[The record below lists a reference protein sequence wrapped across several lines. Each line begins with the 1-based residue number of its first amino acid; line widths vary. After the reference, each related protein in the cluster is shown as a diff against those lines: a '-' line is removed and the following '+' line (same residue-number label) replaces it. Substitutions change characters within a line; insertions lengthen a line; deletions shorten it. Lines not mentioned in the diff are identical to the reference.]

1 MAVTDSCSTYA
12 LRSDATTDVAELDAT
27 EIDIFLEHIDGI
39 DREQRW
45 SARFE
50 ATSSQ
55 LDGEENDF
63 AAPLVF
69 ELGDIRSL
77 LANWAYVQSAMSI
90 TDPIRLMLEY
100 TQAMMGFLLFNPSP
114 ETVEIIGLGG
124 GSLAKYCHK
133 FLPGTSIRGVDV
145 DWNVI
150 DVADQFC
157 MPPCSDRFEIIWAD
171 GSDFV
176 VTDQRSTDILL
187 VDGFDS
193 SGQPPQLCSP
203 DFYRAC
209 RARLKPHGILVVNLC
224 DHAGNNE
231 PILRRLRECF
241 GRIITISVEVGM
253 NLVVFAFRDERDRFD
268 REKLREAAMILQRE
282 HPLPMAGLVEKLLW

>member
-1 MAVTDSCSTYA
+1 MPNSSAA
-12 LRSDATTDVAELDAT
+12 AK
-27 EIDIFLEHIDGI
+27 EIDNAEIEDFLDRIDAI
-39 DREQRW
+39 DREHRW

-55 LDGEENDF
+55 LHGEENGF

-69 ELGDIRSL
+69 ERGDIRSL

-90 TDPIRLMLEY
+90 TDPFRLMLEY

-114 ETVEIIGLGG
+114 RTVEIIGLGG

-133 FLPGTSIRGVDV
+133 FLPETSIRGVEV
-145 DWNVI
+145 DWDVI
-150 DVADQFC
+150 AVADQFC
-157 MPPCSDRFEIIWAD
+157 MPPLSDRFDIVWAD

-176 VTDQRSTDILL
+176 AKDEGSTDILL
-187 VDGFDS
+187 VDGFDNG
-193 SGQPPQLCSP
+193 GQPHQLCSL

-209 RARLKPHGILVVNLC
+209 HSRLNADGILVVNLC
-224 DHAGNNE
+224 NYPGKHIPMLD
-231 PILRRLRECF
+231 RLRECF
-241 GRIITISVEVGM
+241 GPIITVPVEAGM
-253 NLVVFAFRDERDRFD
+253 NLIVFAFRDERLRFD
-268 REKLREAAMILQRE
+268 REKLRETARILQRK